1 MKYKDTESRSSR
13 GVGGVGGENGQ
24 AGRGRVGNWSSRP
37 IYKQLFQV
45 YLQQTFFKSPVS
57 RLTQRKLGQ

>member
-24 AGRGRVGNWSSRP
+24 AGEESAIGAVGLFINNCFKF
-37 IYKQLFQV
+37 IYNKRFSNPRFLAS
-45 YLQQTFFKSPVS
+45 LS
-57 RLTQRKLGQ
+57 GN